1 MDDRTRGGIVDADT
15 AYLRAGLA
23 GAPVASKRVA
33 ILGERYGAAGRDLAK
48 ATNGRLDMQGHNMM
62 QEQVAF
68 GDDAD
73 DGRD

>member
-1 MDDRTRGGIVDADT
+1 MDAH
-15 AYLRAGLA
+15 AAHLRAGLA
-23 GAPVASKRVA
+23 GAPGRRGGALVEGSV
-33 ILGERYGAAGRDLAK
+33 GAAGRDLAK
-48 ATNGRLDMQGHNMM
+48 AMNGRLDMQGHNMM